1 MTLFYA
7 FLIHFTFISNF
18 STKQNN
24 EKIYI
29 SAEDAVHDILQAL
42 FDDEET
48 DGIDGEDDLDD
59 LNENENEVIS

>member
-1 MTLFYA
+1 M
-7 FLIHFTFISNF
+7 
-18 STKQNN
+18 
-24 EKIYI
+24 
-29 SAEDAVHDILQAL
+29 HDILQAL